1 MSDQTPQQKPPQQER
16 QITEEIEVAANQLVD
31 RVKELVQEGNVRR
44 LIIRNNENRILLEI
58 PLTAGVAAGAAL
70 TLFMP
75 LFAALGAM
83 AALVAQVKIEIVR
96 GDVL

>member
-1 MSDQTPQQKPPQQER
+1 MSDQTPQQQPPQQER

-31 RVKELVQEGNVRR
+31 RVKELVQEGSVRR
-44 LIIRNNENRILLEI
+44 LIIRNNENRVLLEI

-96 GDVL
+96 TDVL